1 MKDLR
6 RRPVGR
12 AGVRR
17 RRHRQPLLT
26 GPQCGVHE
34 ARVSRRVPRLR
45 VGVGH
50 DRGGGETRGANEE
63 LSGDTQGSLSGSGYL
78 RNRGSLSFQNIA
90 LHITRQIYLIG
101 LHMQKKNRSDSLT
114 EFFLVCCISGWS
126 ANCTALLPPPPLEF
140 NIPEAPVRLMVQKF
154 EAEAAAAAAAAAWG
168 SNNHT

>member
-1 MKDLR
+1 MKDLC

-90 LHITRQIYLIG
+90 LHITRQIYLIERSSAMHVFVQYCLG
-101 LHMQKKNRSDSLT
+101 LFQGCICKKRTDLT
-114 EFFLVCCISGWS
+114 HSPNSF
-126 ANCTALLPPPPLEF
+126 
-140 NIPEAPVRLMVQKF
+140 
-154 EAEAAAAAAAAAWG
+154 
-168 SNNHT
+168 